1 MIHRLKKHLWWV
13 VLFVLAAVAFQ
24 VASRLI

>member
-1 MIHRLKKHLWWV
+1 MIHRLKKHAWWV
-13 VLFVLAAVAFQ
+13 ILFVLMVVAFQ